1 MEEEETGLLY
11 TLSLNGDVGFA
22 RYLWFQFYNHCFLD
36 SYRRRLFVI
45 PLGEFTSPFEQ
56 VTNFLTQIIW
66 LQSQK
71 NIYIFENSLQISYN
85 QNSNVFLCAQYLS
98 DRVEPDLSGLE
109 VSEEFVVETVRSFRK
124 VLEEMV
130 RWMFR
135 VGAESEW
142 FVFAR
147 TVLGLWILS
156 RIGNL
161 LHFHTCLFIGT

>member
-1 MEEEETGLLY
+1 MEEKETGLFY

-22 RYLWFQFYNHCFLD
+22 QYLWFQFYNHCFLD
-36 SYRRRLFVI
+36 SYRHHLFVI

-71 NIYIFENSLQISYN
+71 FYPKNSY
-85 QNSNVFLCAQYLS
+85 QNSNVFFVCAQYLS
-98 DRVEPDLSGLE
+98 DRVEPDFSGLE